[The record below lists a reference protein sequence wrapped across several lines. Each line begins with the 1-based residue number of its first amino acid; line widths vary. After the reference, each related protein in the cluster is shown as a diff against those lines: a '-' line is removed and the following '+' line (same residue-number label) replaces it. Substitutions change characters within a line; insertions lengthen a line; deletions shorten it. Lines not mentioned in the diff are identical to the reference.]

1 MKVLICEGE
10 EVLLTA
16 IEFRLRKQGYKVE
29 LAANIEETLEKIET
43 EKPNLLIVDIE
54 SSRANGLELIKKVR
68 AEKDGNVPIIIIA
81 DLENEDGVIEGYE
94 NGVKDFVT
102 KPFKPV
108 ELVLRA
114 RLLLGE

>member
-29 LAANIEETLEKIET
+29 LAANLEDTLEKIET

-54 SSRANGLELIKKVR
+54 SSKTPGLELIKKVSE
-68 AEKDGNVPIIIIA
+68 EKEKMIPIIIIA
-81 DLENEDGVIEGYE
+81 DLENEEGVIESYE
-94 NGVKDFVT
+94 YGVKDFVT